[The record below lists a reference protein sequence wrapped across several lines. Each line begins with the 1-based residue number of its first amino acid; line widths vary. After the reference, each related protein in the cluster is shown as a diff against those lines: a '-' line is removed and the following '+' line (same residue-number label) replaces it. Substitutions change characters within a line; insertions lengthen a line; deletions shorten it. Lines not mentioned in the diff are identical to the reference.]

1 MNSYTAMTS
10 DVKLWENHF
19 KKMVNG
25 NINPN
30 KYGLFVVE
38 KSNTGIQKETD
49 VSPHYKMVT
58 PAAQALE
65 IAESDIKNSELQQK
79 DIEPITYFPS
89 LQEKSS
95 TTSTTST
102 NVKKKRGRPPKRKG
116 VPPIAVETNSQ
127 KKKKPREDF
136 WKLY

>member
-1 MNSYTAMTS
+1 MTS

-38 KSNTGIQKETD
+38 KSITSPQKENE
-49 VSPHYKMVT
+49 SAPQYKMIT

-65 IAESDIKNSELQQK
+65 IAESDIKHADEQPSDTL
-79 DIEPITYFPS
+79 PITYFPS
-89 LQEKSS
+89 LQEKPSTS
-95 TTSTTST
+95 TTTST
-102 NVKKKRGRPPKRKG
+102 VKKKRGRLPKRKG
-116 VPPIAVETNSQ
+116 VPPVAVETNTQ
-127 KKKKPREDF
+127 KKKKTKDDF